1 MNRLERLI
9 AELNTLPKGYISKK
23 KIRGKIYHYLQY
35 TENGELKSEYIKSTE
50 LQGLITDLNRR
61 HEIESQISDY
71 YSNGRD
77 INVLKKRAREFTGSI
92 MMEDTEVA
100 RFITGVC
107 VYKDDRLC
115 PLFIKRT
122 SNISA
127 YLESRAID
135 RNRTNARLLKKVLN
149 ISDNDD
155 AVISLY
161 AYGAS
166 ITDNYWFKVSGS
178 KLRYKDI
185 AFQYDYYNDI
195 ALKGEILLYPKSP
208 KHSPQLT
215 LTGSYEKCWKRDDEI
230 WWLYKRGSEDEIFS
244 ELFCTKLAKVLR
256 IPTAVYEQD
265 GDYIR
270 TRNFAEA
277 SNFEPMTS
285 IAGDD
290 DSYENV
296 FQALLNISPKLAR
309 QYLRLIWF
317 DALVN
322 NVDRHNE
329 NCGIMRDKKTG
340 QILSLAPNF
349 DNNLALISR
358 SRTLNLDAAK
368 DGFIKQFLKF
378 VNKNSL
384 AKKYYQK
391 MTCPKLD
398 EVTIAHC
405 LSSIAIKREDV
416 PVAQYVLGR
425 YHYLYAILF
434 RK

>member
-1 MNRLERLI
+1 MDRLERLI

-23 KIRGKIYHYLQY
+23 KIRGKVYHYLQY
-35 TENGELKSEYIKSTE
+35 TENNTLKSEYIKSGD

-61 HEIESQISDY
+61 HEIELQISAY
-71 YSNGRD
+71 YNNGSD
-77 INVLKKRAREFTGSI
+77 LNIPKKRAREFTGSI
-92 MMEDTEVA
+92 MMEDKEVA
-100 RFITGVC
+100 RFINGVC
-107 VYKDDRLC
+107 MYKDEQLC

-122 SNISA
+122 SNVSE
-127 YLESRAID
+127 YLRSRAMD
-135 RNRTNARLLKKVLN
+135 RNRTNARLLRKVLN
-149 ISDNDD
+149 ISEKDD
-155 AVISLY
+155 AIISLY

-166 ITDNYWFKVSGS
+166 ITDNYWFKASGS
-178 KLRYKDI
+178 KLKYKDI
-185 AFQYDYYNDI
+185 SFHYDYYNDI

-215 LTGSYEKCWKRDDEI
+215 LTGSYEKCWKRIDDT
-230 WWLYKRGSEDEIFS
+230 WWMYKKGSEDEIFS
-244 ELFCTKLAKVLR
+244 ELFCTKLARILK
-256 IPTAVYEQD
+256 IPTAVYEKD

-270 TRNFAEA
+270 TKNFAES

-290 DSYENV
+290 DNYEHV
-296 FQALLNISPKLAR
+296 FQALLSACPKLIK

-329 NCGIMRDKKTG
+329 NCGIMRDKENG

-358 SRTLNLDAAK
+358 SRTLNLDASK

-378 VNKNSL
+378 VNKNDL
-384 AKKYYQK
+384 AKQYYQK
-391 MTCPKLD
+391 MPCPKLD
-398 EVTIAHC
+398 EIAINRC
-405 LSSIAIKREDV
+405 LSNIDIKKEDV
-416 PVAQYVLGR
+416 PVAQYILGR
-425 YHYLYAILF
+425 YRYLQSAIF
-434 RK
+434 R